1 MDTLQIVRHGEVIL
15 KQIKTL
21 PDGAKINKE
30 SNKEI
35 IAHSETGHHH
45 ILEVKEKTDLSK
57 MKFYTWNEETYIE
70 VTSIAELWH
79 QKSGKDVHTPH
90 TINPGIYKV
99 QIKKEFDYY
108 AGIIRKVRD

>member
-35 IAHSETGHHH
+35 IAH
-45 ILEVKEKTDLSK
+45 
-57 MKFYTWNEETYIE
+57 
-70 VTSIAELWH
+70 
-79 QKSGKDVHTPH
+79 
-90 TINPGIYKV
+90 
-99 QIKKEFDYY
+99 
-108 AGIIRKVRD
+108 